1 MLLDQNIYQRIMEK
15 KKKLDSLRPLS
26 SSLVERLRDQIIIQ
40 WTYNSNAIE
49 GTSLSLKE
57 TRLIIEHGLTIKG
70 KSLKEHF
77 EAKNHKDAI
86 LFVEELVKEKKFVLN
101 QLLIRQIHQL
111 VIKEI
116 DDKWAGRYREVDIEI
131 TGTKFIPPSPALVP
145 IKMLQFEKWLKKNLK
160 EQDLIDFSSIAH
172 FKLVD
177 IHPFID
183 GNGRTARLLMNL
195 ILMNQGFP
203 PTVILKNDRMKY
215 YQVLDAAH
223 QEKLKQLV
231 DFIGRNIER
240 SLTWYLEAV
249 TPSQQKKRDYK
260 WKLLKNLAEK
270 TPYSQEYLS
279 LLARRGKIEA
289 VKKERNWY
297 SNLKALEKYHQEL
310 RKKR

>member
-1 MLLDQNIYQRIMEK
+1 MILDKSVYQRIIEK
-15 KKKLDSLRPLS
+15 KKRLDDLRPLPK
-26 SSLVERLRDQIIIQ
+26 SLVGRLRDQIIIE

-86 LFVEELVKEKKFVLN
+86 LFVEELVKEKKFIIN

-116 DDKWAGRYREVDIEI
+116 DDEWAGKYREVGVEV
-131 TGTKFIPPSPALVP
+131 TGAKFIPPDPVVIP
-145 IKMLQFEKWLKKNLK
+145 VKMRQFEKWLQDRGNKKNLM
-160 EQDLIDFSSIAH
+160 DYAALAH
-172 FKLVD
+172 YMLVD

-195 ILMNQGFP
+195 ILMNKGFP

-215 YQVLDAAH
+215 YETLDAV
-223 QEKLKQLV
+223 QKGESKPFV
-231 DFIGRNIER
+231 NFIGRNIER

-249 TPSQQKKRDYK
+249 TPSKKKKKEDK
-260 WKLLKNLAEK
+260 WQLLRELAKK

-289 VKKERNWY
+289 VKRERNWY
-297 SNLKALEKYHQEL
+297 SNLKAIERYRKEL
-310 RKKR
+310 N

>member
-1 MLLDQNIYQRIMEK
+1 MILNQDIYQRIREK
-15 KKKLDSLRPLS
+15 KKILDGLRPLS
-26 SSLVERLRDQIIIQ
+26 KSLAGRLRDQIIIE
-40 WTYNSNAIE
+40 WTYNSNGIE

-57 TRLIIEHGLTIKG
+57 TQLIIEQGLTIKG

-86 LFVEELVKEKKFVLN
+86 IFVEDLVKERKFRVS

-111 VIKEI
+111 VMKEI
-116 DDKWAGRYREVDIEI
+116 DDEWAGKYREVEVKI
-131 TGTKFIPPSPALVP
+131 TGTKFIPRDPVAVP
-145 IKMLQFEKWLKKNLK
+145 VKMRQFEQWLQDKKNSK
-160 EQDLIDFSSIAH
+160 ELIDSSAIAH
-172 FKLVD
+172 YKLVD

-203 PTVILKNDRMKY
+203 PTVILKNDRKKY
-215 YQVLDAAH
+215 YQTLDLAH
-223 QEKLKQLV
+223 KGEIKPFV
-231 DFIGRNIER
+231 DFIGRNVER

-249 TPSQQKKRDYK
+249 VPGKEKQKTDK
-260 WKLLKNLAEK
+260 WQLLGKLAKK

-279 LLARRGKIEA
+279 LLARQGKIEA

-297 SNLKALEKYHQEL
+297 STQKAI
-310 RKKR
+310 KRYLDEVK